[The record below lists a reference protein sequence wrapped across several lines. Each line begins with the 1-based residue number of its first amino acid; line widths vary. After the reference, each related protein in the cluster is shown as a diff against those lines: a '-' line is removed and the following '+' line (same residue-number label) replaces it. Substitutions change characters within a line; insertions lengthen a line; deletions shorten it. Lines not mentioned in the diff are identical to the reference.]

1 MLGRPDV
8 KERQRNL
15 ARQRTRALRQR
26 KRAAKQNKIN
36 QRRCYRVWMTDAD
49 VLALLHDVELP
60 QQNQLSPRELRE
72 HFDQEWM
79 DVAGSVIAQAAL
91 LAIKKR
97 SK

>member
-1 MLGRPDV
+1 MLVRPDV
-8 KERQRNL
+8 KARQRDQ

-26 KRAAKQNKIN
+26 KKDAKQNKTS

-49 VLALLHDVELP
+49 VVALLHDVELP
-60 QQNQLSPRELRE
+60 QQNQLTPRELRE

-91 LAIKKR
+91 SAIKRRK
-97 SK
+97 

>member
-1 MLGRPDV
+1 MLVRPDV
-8 KERQRNL
+8 KARQRNL

-60 QQNQLSPRELRE
+60 QQNQLSPRELHE
-72 HFDQEWM
+72 HFDQKWVEL
-79 DVAGSVIAQAAL
+79 AGSVIEQAAL
-91 LAIKKR
+91 LAIKKHR
-97 SK
+97 K